1 MSKTLDPAI
10 RKFITDKFY
19 QPGFMSNFDTRIVT
33 LEYGLCVIEMPAS
46 PLIVQDQGFFH
57 GGAIGALGD
66 TAGGTVARTVLS
78 YPGDVLALEYKVNF
92 LRPGVGDKLVARASV
107 LRKGRSAIITR
118 VDIDC
123 VTGGETKLC
132 AAMQQTVVPVGAG

>member
-1 MSKTLDPAI
+1 MSQPLAPHVRAFI
-10 RKFITDKFY
+10 EEKFAM
-19 QPGFMSNFDTRIVT
+19 PGFMSNFGTRLIE
-33 LEYGLCVIEMPAS
+33 LDHGHCVIEMPAS

-66 TAGGTVARTVLS
+66 TAGGMVARTVLPEAS
-78 YPGDVLALEYKVNF
+78 DVLALEYKINF

-107 LRKGRSAIITR
+107 LRQGRSTIVTR

-123 VTGGETKLC
+123 VIDGVAKLC
-132 AAMQQTVVPVGAG
+132 AAMQQTVVPVLAK